1 MSKNNSKPR
10 LSKNVLDLLKNICVV
25 GGATYDFACSKV
37 SDRRLRRL
45 VELNVLK
52 KNKPHRDESVKNKKN
67 RVKDLYSYS
76 LDSIGI
82 EIVIQRGFC
91 TEIQPFNGYRH
102 SEHMQ
107 KVVDDLL
114 NNKNIPIQDIFN
126 EKEQLKKFKKQ
137 IYNAYKN
144 KIKFAVNDIAYF
156 DSNNNLHSIEIE
168 TDYRK
173 NLITKHRNY
182 AEKVLGVKYESHKVE
197 NQKRRR

>member
-10 LSKNVLDLLKNICVV
+10 LSKSDLDLLKNICVT

-37 SDRRLRRL
+37 GDRRIRRL
-45 VELNVLK
+45 IELNVLK

-114 NNKNIPIQDIFN
+114 NNKNIPVEDIFN

-137 IYNAYKN
+137 IYNAYQN

>member
-1 MSKNNSKPR
+1 M
-10 LSKNVLDLLKNICVV
+10 
-25 GGATYDFACSKV
+25 
-37 SDRRLRRL
+37 
-45 VELNVLK
+45 
-52 KNKPHRDESVKNKKN
+52 
-67 RVKDLYSYS
+67 KDLYSYS

-114 NNKNIPIQDIFN
+114 NNKNIPVEDIFN

-137 IYNAYKN
+137 IYNAYQN

-156 DSNNNLHSIEIE
+156 DSNNNVHSIEIE

-197 NQKRRR
+197 TPKRRR

>member
-10 LSKNVLDLLKNICVV
+10 LSKSDLDLLKNICVT

-37 SDRRLRRL
+37 GDRRIRRL
-45 VELNVLK
+45 IELNVLK
-52 KNKPHRDESVKNKKN
+52 KNKPYRNDSIKNKKN
-67 RVKDLYSYS
+67 KVKDLYSYS
-76 LDSIGI
+76 LDVKGI
-82 EIVIQRGFC
+82 EIALERNFC
-91 TEIQPFNGYRH
+91 TEVQGFNGYKH
-102 SEHMQ
+102 TEYMQ

-114 NNKNIPIQDIFN
+114 NNKNIPVQDIFN

-137 IYNAYKN
+137 IYNAYQN

>member
-10 LSKNVLDLLKNICVV
+10 LSKNDLDLLKNICVV
-25 GGATYDFACSKV
+25 VGATYDFACSKV
-37 SDRRLRRL
+37 GDRRIRRL
-45 VELNVLK
+45 IELNVLK
-52 KNKPHRDESVKNKKN
+52 KNKPYRNDSIKNKKN
-67 RVKDLYSYS
+67 KVKDLYSYS

-137 IYNAYKN
+137 IYNAYQN

-197 NQKRRR
+197 TPKRRR

>member
-10 LSKNVLDLLKNICVV
+10 LSKSDLDLLKNICVT

-37 SDRRLRRL
+37 GDRRIRRL
-45 VELNVLK
+45 IELNVLK

-114 NNKNIPIQDIFN
+114 NNKNIPVEDIFN

-137 IYNAYKN
+137 IYNAYQN

-197 NQKRRR
+197 TPKRRR